1 MTKKLSFLNYINT
14 NLTKKNIAKTLTG
27 KVMESSCNEAELEI
41 ALFALNFL
49 LTEFCIVSYVLVDK
63 NPNGVFLVFLLIKHM
78 K

>member
-1 MTKKLSFLNYINT
+1 MVKLW
-14 NLTKKNIAKTLTG
+14 
-27 KVMESSCNEAELEI
+27 KVLVTEAELEI

-63 NPNGVFLVFLLIKHM
+63 ENPNGVFLVLLLIKHM